1 MEKEW
6 MDGGMEGWQLRWIS
20 HEIKTLSDGGVL
32 RMRMLQPDE
41 GSCSVLA
48 LKQTLLSVRLHS
60 SFKNMIQNMFLILK
74 WKMKL
79 FLLL

>member
-1 MEKEW
+1 
-6 MDGGMEGWQLRWIS
+6 
-20 HEIKTLSDGGVL
+20 
-32 RMRMLQPDE
+32 MRMLQPDE
-41 GSCSVLA
+41 GSFSVLA

>member
-1 MEKEW
+1 
-6 MDGGMEGWQLRWIS
+6 
-20 HEIKTLSDGGVL
+20 
-32 RMRMLQPDE
+32 MRMLQPDE
-41 GSCSVLA
+41 GSCSVLL